1 MSNRDYTKFT
11 KHPVKAVAEA
21 EEIQN
26 GVEEIVEEESKL
38 VGVVVDC
45 YKLNIRM
52 EPDVDAEIIGT
63 IPVGSEVT
71 IEDFTLDEFYKVCT
85 AAGAEGFCMKSYIQ
99 IK

>member
-1 MSNRDYTKFT
+1 
-11 KHPVKAVAEA
+11 
-21 EEIQN
+21 
-26 GVEEIVEEESKL
+26 
-38 VGVVVDC
+38 
-45 YKLNIRM
+45 M

-63 IPVGSEVT
+63 ITVGSEVT